1 MDMDR
6 RAFLRNAGLVSTWL
20 GISIVLQACGD
31 DSNPGTPNNG
41 DVAGAI
47 SANHGHAVKITEA
60 QLMAGGAVNL
70 TLTGGGHAH
79 IVSLTSGEVGQIGAG
94 NQVSKL
100 TTTTDTHEHTVTFN

>member
-47 SANHGHAVKITEA
+47 SANHGHSVTITEA

-79 IVSLTSGEVGQIGAG
+79 TCLLYTSDAADE
-94 NQVSKL
+94 
-100 TTTTDTHEHTVTFN
+100 